1 MAVLLPRLSS
11 LACGKF
17 ANRRRILDDMAKYGI
32 AHHIERSITPDW
44 PAHILLQLAGITLD
58 LAVRWQHQHMRCT
71 VDGEGKGE
79 SAINTQANDHEQ
91 NRP

>member
-17 ANRRRILDDMAKYGI
+17 ANRRRILDDMAKYDI

-44 PAHILLQLAGITLD
+44 PAHMAYYNWLELHLTL
-58 LAVRWQHQHMRCT
+58 R
-71 VDGEGKGE
+71 
-79 SAINTQANDHEQ
+79 
-91 NRP
+91 